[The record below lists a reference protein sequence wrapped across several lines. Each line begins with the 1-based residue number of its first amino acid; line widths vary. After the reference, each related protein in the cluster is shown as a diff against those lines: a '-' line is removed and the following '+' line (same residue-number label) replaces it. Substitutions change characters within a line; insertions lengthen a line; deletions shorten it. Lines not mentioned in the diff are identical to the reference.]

1 MASMDALS
9 ESAEM
14 MIKNIHALSSDGQ
27 RVRTSDLAVKTELQP
42 ATVTEMIQRLG
53 EIGLVDYQAYHGVY
67 LTKQGQRVANVIDH
81 RFNILQRFLTEIL
94 GVEKDEAA
102 EVACRMEHILTRDV
116 ETRLSNLLGVDME
129 DGSNLFCHEVN
140 VDVEPEPDFLPL
152 TNLKEGQTAKVR
164 IILENNELTETLE
177 QAGLSPGKAW
187 PTGSLAW
194 AHWPS
199 DTGVPRRRERAPRV
213 MLSKASSSSWNSV
226 VSSARCKMELKS
238 RIAIHEA

>member
-129 DGSNLFCHEVN
+129 DDSNLFCHEVN
-140 VDVEPEPDFLPL
+140 VNVEPEPDFLPL
-152 TNLKEGQTAKVR
+152 TNLKEGKTAKVR
-164 IILENNELTETLE
+164 IILENNEMTKTLE
-177 QAGLSPGKAW
+177 QAGLSPGNTIMLKKSK
-187 PTGSLAW
+187 GS
-194 AHWPS
+194 S
-199 DTGVPRRRERAPRV
+199 YDIETESTT
-213 MLSKASSSSWNSV
+213 LSLD
-226 VSSARCKMELKS
+226 ED
-238 RIAIHEA
+238 IAAKIIVQN